1 MSVKAEQFLETL
13 KQAVD
18 NDELMLPTLPEVAL
32 KIRETVENENA
43 SAQQIADVLLQ
54 DASLSARL
62 MQAANSPMYRCNT
75 KVEDVQTAVMR
86 MGLTVVRDMVVRLAM
101 KQMFQ
106 ATSDALDEH
115 FRKTWNTAIEVAAIS
130 RMLATTVKGVNP
142 EQALLAGLV
151 HNIGALP
158 ILVLA
163 ENDEELFHNSEE
175 LGELMFALQDEV
187 GEMIMKKWHFTEE
200 MTEVVTKA
208 RKFDYAHEGNA
219 KLVDI
224 VQVSLLQG
232 HFVAEEHAP
241 QDWSGIAAFS
251 KLGMDVEVNV
261 VEMEEHQ
268 EEIEQTRQALRI

>member
-1 MSVKAEQFLETL
+1 MNTKAEQFFGVL
-13 KQAVD
+13 KQAVE

-32 KIRETVENENA
+32 KIRETVEDDNA
-43 SAQQIADVLLQ
+43 SAHQIADVLLQ

-62 MQAANSPMYRCNT
+62 MQAANSPMYRGNS
-75 KVEDVQTAVMR
+75 KVEDVQTAIMR
-86 MGLTVVRDMVVRLAM
+86 MGMRVVCDMVVRLAM

-115 FRKTWNTAIEVAAIS
+115 FRRTWNTAIEVAAIS

-163 ENDEELFHNSEE
+163 ENDEELFNNSKE
-175 LGELMFALQDEV
+175 LGALMDALQDDV
-187 GEMIMKKWHFTEE
+187 GAMIMEKWNFTED

-208 RKFDYAHEGNA
+208 RDFNYSHEGDAN
-219 KLVDI
+219 LVDI

-232 HFVAEEHAP
+232 HFIADDQVP
-241 QDWSGIAAFS
+241 SDWNAVPAFS
-251 KLGMDVEVNV
+251 QLAMDCEVNV
-261 VEMEEHQ
+261 VEMEENQ
-268 EEIEQTRQALRI
+268 EAIEITRQALSI

>member
-1 MSVKAEQFLETL
+1 MNTKAEQFLETL
-13 KQAVD
+13 KHAVD
-18 NDELMLPTLPEVAL
+18 KDELLLPTLPEVAL
-32 KIRETVENENA
+32 RIRETVENDNA
-43 SAQQIADVLLQ
+43 SAEQIADVLLQ

-75 KVEDVQTAVMR
+75 RVDDVQTAVMR
-86 MGLTVVRDMVVRLAM
+86 MGLRVVRDMVVRLAM

-115 FRKTWNTAIEVAAIS
+115 FRRTWNTAIEVAAIS

-163 ENDEELFHNSEE
+163 ENDDDLFHNSEE
-175 LGELMFALQDEV
+175 LGALMHELQDEV
-187 GEMIMKKWHFTEE
+187 GEMILKKWEFAED
-200 MTEVVTKA
+200 MTEAVTKA
-208 RKFDYAHEGNA
+208 RKFNYEHEGSA

-232 HFVAEEHAP
+232 HFIDEEHAP
-241 QDWSGIAAFS
+241 GDWDNIPAFS
-251 KLGMDVEVNV
+251 QLSMDVEVNV
-261 VEMEEHQ
+261 VELEENQ
-268 EEIEQTRQALRI
+268 EQLETTRQALQI